1 MMYLVASVV
10 VSVFHAIDPAIGPAI
25 DRSCTKPVSLSHCDC
40 SVLVVSVRLAEI
52 ERLLVL
58 HHMKSV
64 PFPDDQFSSR
74 DGDTKAYSTC
84 VFNASLRSR

>member
-40 SVLVVSVRLAEI
+40 SVHHFGLVEHCHVGIVRY
-52 ERLLVL
+52 
-58 HHMKSV
+58 K
-64 PFPDDQFSSR
+64 F
-74 DGDTKAYSTC
+74 
-84 VFNASLRSR
+84 